1 MNAEVEKL
9 FHALADLS
17 SEERARYLT
26 EHAVESETRREVEK
40 LLAFDTGASTLL
52 QHDVG
57 IALQNI
63 FPQIAA
69 KDYRCGPFRL
79 LGLLGHGGMGAV
91 FLAERADGEV
101 AQRAA
106 IKLLSFTHGTA
117 SFRERFLQERQIV
130 ATLNH
135 QGIARLLDAGH
146 TADGQPYL
154 ALEYVDGNPIDVFAE
169 SLDVRGKLALFLRVC
184 DAVSYA
190 HRNLVI
196 HRDLKPSN
204 ILVTQSGEPKLLDFG
219 IAKIL
224 DAALQAT
231 QTADLL
237 LTPEYASPEQTRGA
251 AQATATDVYS
261 LGAVLYKLLAGS
273 SPHAAWAETRE
284 ALIAAICTQEPV
296 PPSRVGPS
304 RPGNVPRDLDFV
316 VGKALRKEPEERY
329 RSVEALAD
337 DVRAFLEF
345 RPVRARSGDAWYRT
359 RKFVRRYWVPVT
371 AAAIVVI
378 SLATGLFIA
387 NRERAIAQRRFVQVR
402 RLANKVLGLDD
413 VLRSL
418 PGSTKARNEI
428 VAMSQEYLAGLSAE
442 TGADRDLAYEV
453 ASAYNALARTQGLNN
468 TGSTGQ
474 AEQATA
480 NLAKA
485 DALLD
490 GILKDE
496 PRNRKALLLS
506 AEVAQNRMMIAS
518 TDHRR
523 EESLAQARKTAMR
536 LDSLFALGSL
546 LPSELMTAHR
556 RFLNIAWAYKNE
568 HLYPDAVRYARR
580 SMEIARL
587 LPASQ
592 QNAVVYPL
600 SEIAD
605 SLRLSGDL
613 PGAFEAIQQVR
624 NALEKIPDSDDF
636 ASRINLDGVLFR
648 EGVILGQDGSVNLGR
663 PEEAVAALERAVG
676 VAEELAQRDPQDA
689 TGRTRMA
696 EASGELGRILAH
708 SDPARALAVYEK
720 GISRAREAQNSNIAR
735 RLEANLEASTAYPL
749 TRLHR
754 SAEAGRNIESA
765 LQLLRETK
773 EYPADQITP
782 GGEAD
787 VVLRAR
793 GDYLADIGEP
803 EQAAKVYDELLTKIL
818 ANKPDTE
825 NDLGQATLVSRAYE
839 SLEALD
845 RQIGRSGQAAELEAR
860 RLDLWRRWDRK
871 LPNNTFVQRHLG
883 TIRR

>member
-1 MNAEVEKL
+1 MKAEVEKL

-17 SEERARYLT
+17 SEERARYL
-26 EHAVESETRREVEK
+26 ADYSVDSETRREVEQ
-40 LLAFDTGASTLL
+40 LLAFDADATAILER
-52 QHDVG
+52 DVG
-57 IALQNI
+57 IAVKKAL
-63 FPQIAA
+63 PQLEANN
-69 KDYRCGPFRL
+69 YRCGPFRL
-79 LGLLGHGGMGAV
+79 VKAIGRGGMGTV

-101 AQRAA
+101 TQNAA
-106 IKLLSFTHGTA
+106 IKFLSFTHDTP
-117 SFRERFLQERQIV
+117 SFRERFLQERQIT

-154 ALEYVDGNPIDVFAE
+154 ALEFVDGIPIDVFAE
-169 SLDVRGKLALFLRVC
+169 GLDLRAKLALLLRVC

-190 HRNLVI
+190 HRNLVV

-204 ILVTQSGEPKLLDFG
+204 ILVTRSGEPKLLDFG

-231 QTADLL
+231 QTGERM
-237 LTPEYASPEQTRGA
+237 LTPEYASPEQIRGA
-251 AQATATDVYS
+251 AQTTATDVYS
-261 LGAVLYKLLAGS
+261 LGAILYKLLAGR
-273 SPHAAWAETRE
+273 SPHATWADTRE
-284 ALIAAICTQEPV
+284 ALIAAICTEAPV
-296 PPSRVGPS
+296 PPSRL
-304 RPGNVPRDLDFV
+304 RNVPRDLDFV

-329 RSVEALAD
+329 RSVEAFAD

-371 AAAIVVI
+371 AAAIVLI
-378 SLATGLFIA
+378 SLATGLYVA

-413 VLRSL
+413 VLRTL

-428 VAMSQEYLAGLSAE
+428 VTMSQEYLEGLSADA
-442 TGADRDLAYEV
+442 GADRELAFEV
-453 ASAYNALARTQGLNN
+453 ATAYNALARTQGLNN

-474 AEQATA
+474 AAPAAA

-485 DALLD
+485 DSLLD
-490 GILKDE
+490 GIVKDE
-496 PRNRKALLLS
+496 PGNRKALLLS

-518 TDHRR
+518 TEHRR
-523 EESLAQARKTAMR
+523 EESLAQARKAAIR
-536 LDSLFALGSL
+536 LDSFLALGA
-546 LPSELMTAHR
+546 PSPTELMTVHR

-568 HLYPDAVRYARR
+568 HLYPDSVRYARR
-580 SMEIARL
+580 SIEVARM

-600 SEIAD
+600 SEMAD
-605 SLRLSGDL
+605 SLRFSGDL
-613 PGAFEAIQQVR
+613 PGALEAIQEVR
-624 NALEKIPDSDDF
+624 TAVEKIPDSDDF
-636 ASRINLDGVLFR
+636 PSRINSNGVLFR
-648 EGVILGQDGSVNLGR
+648 EGIILGQDGTVNLGR
-663 PEEAVAALERAVG
+663 PEEAVAALEKAV
-676 VAEELAQRDPQDA
+676 AIADELAQRDPEDA

-696 EASGELGRILAH
+696 EASAELGRILAH
-708 SDPARALAVYEK
+708 TDPARALAVYEK
-720 GISRAREAQNSNIAR
+720 GISRAHEAQNSNIAR
-735 RLEANLEASTAYPL
+735 RLEASLEASTAYPL
-749 TRLHR
+749 IRLHR
-754 SAEAGRNIESA
+754 GEEARRNIETA
-765 LQLLRETK
+765 LRLLRETK
-773 EYPADQITP
+773 DYPADRITP
-782 GGEAD
+782 GSEPD

-793 GDYLADIGEP
+793 GDYLAETGDP

-818 ANKPDTE
+818 ANKPDTD
-825 NDLGQATLVSRAYE
+825 NDLGQATMVSRAYE
-839 SLEALD
+839 SLETLD

-883 TIRR
+883 TILR